1 MKKLTVMLLVMTL
14 VFGLAACG
22 NASEKGSNVTETQA
36 QSAEDTGAGNA
47 ELNKLY
53 EKENAIIAKHQELWN
68 TVFNNID
75 KNKAADAGEQNYGTF
90 LETQLDHVKDQF
102 SEADLKKLDK
112 DIEEI
117 KKIEDQVTE
126 LTAQMGTENSG
137 AQSANAETSVFPSFQ
152 AKDLDGNK
160 VDSSIFSQNAVTVV
174 NFWFNGCTP
183 CVEELPALNKLNEE
197 LKAKG
202 GQVIG
207 VNTDSLDGNKEGI
220 AEAKSILKKQG
231 ADYTN
236 LSLDSD
242 SEAGKYATNIMAFPT
257 TVLVDRNGNI
267 VGDPILF
274 CILEGIQ
281 IPDEKLDLIRER
293 LEAEKGKG
301 NEAHNTKVYYYYLI
315 LNNAD
320 VTISEADKE
329 YILSQY
335 RYLKSEQTYDLAVD
349 FLKLISELNVM
360 SNDEITEEY
369 KDISESVGASYNLLE
384 LQQKLNMQPD
394 FTQDSLSQK
403 VNLANKCLI
412 KDDAG
417 VMYISTIY
425 SDIMSTQSENI
436 GVKFS

>member
-126 LTAQMGTENSG
+126 LTAQMETENSG

-207 VNTDSLDGNKEGI
+207 INTDSLDGNKEGI

-257 TVLVDRNGNI
+257 TILVDSNGKI
-267 VGDPILF
+267 IGETL
-274 CILEGIQ
+274 LGGIDNQ
-281 IPDEKLDLIRER
+281 ENYDKLM
-293 LEAEKGKG
+293 
-301 NEAHNTKVYYYYLI
+301 
-315 LNNAD
+315 
-320 VTISEADKE
+320 
-329 YILSQY
+329 
-335 RYLKSEQTYDLAVD
+335 EQVQ
-349 FLKLISELNVM
+349 
-360 SNDEITEEY
+360 
-369 KDISESVGASYNLLE
+369 SV
-384 LQQKLNMQPD
+384 
-394 FTQDSLSQK
+394 
-403 VNLANKCLI
+403 
-412 KDDAG
+412 
-417 VMYISTIY
+417 ISTN
-425 SDIMSTQSENI
+425 STTRE
-436 GVKFS
+436 

>member
-75 KNKAADAGEQNYGTF
+75 KDKAADAGEQNYGTF

-197 LKAKG
+197 LKAK
-202 GQVIG
+202 
-207 VNTDSLDGNKEGI
+207 
-220 AEAKSILKKQG
+220 
-231 ADYTN
+231 
-236 LSLDSD
+236 
-242 SEAGKYATNIMAFPT
+242 
-257 TVLVDRNGNI
+257 
-267 VGDPILF
+267 
-274 CILEGIQ
+274 C
-281 IPDEKLDLIRER
+281 
-293 LEAEKGKG
+293 
-301 NEAHNTKVYYYYLI
+301 
-315 LNNAD
+315 
-320 VTISEADKE
+320 
-329 YILSQY
+329 
-335 RYLKSEQTYDLAVD
+335 
-349 FLKLISELNVM
+349 
-360 SNDEITEEY
+360 
-369 KDISESVGASYNLLE
+369 NLLE
-384 LQQKLNMQPD
+384 YLTQRDIQTKNSGVNVRYRGKHRFFKGFNEFIKEKTRRCDND
-394 FTQDSLSQK
+394 FEK
-403 VNLANKCLI
+403 IERHV
-412 KDDAG
+412 
-417 VMYISTIY
+417 
-425 SDIMSTQSENI
+425 
-436 GVKFS
+436 FF

>member
-68 TVFNNID
+68 TVFNNLD
-75 KNKAADAGEQNYGTF
+75 KDKAADAGEQNYGPF

-112 DIEEI
+112 DIKEI

-160 VDSSIFSQNAVTVV
+160 VV

-267 VGDPILF
+267 VGDPIMGGITSDEVYKKVTAAIDQ
-274 CILEGIQ
+274 ILE
-281 IPDEKLDLIRER
+281 K
-293 LEAEKGKG
+293 
-301 NEAHNTKVYYYYLI
+301 
-315 LNNAD
+315 
-320 VTISEADKE
+320 DK
-329 YILSQY
+329 Q
-335 RYLKSEQTYDLAVD
+335 
-349 FLKLISELNVM
+349 
-360 SNDEITEEY
+360 
-369 KDISESVGASYNLLE
+369 
-384 LQQKLNMQPD
+384 
-394 FTQDSLSQK
+394 
-403 VNLANKCLI
+403 
-412 KDDAG
+412 
-417 VMYISTIY
+417 
-425 SDIMSTQSENI
+425 
-436 GVKFS
+436 

>member
-1 MKKLTVMLLVMTL
+1 M
-14 VFGLAACG
+14 
-22 NASEKGSNVTETQA
+22 
-36 QSAEDTGAGNA
+36 
-47 ELNKLY
+47 
-53 EKENAIIAKHQELWN
+53 
-68 TVFNNID
+68 
-75 KNKAADAGEQNYGTF
+75 
-90 LETQLDHVKDQF
+90 
-102 SEADLKKLDK
+102 
-112 DIEEI
+112 
-117 KKIEDQVTE
+117 
-126 LTAQMGTENSG
+126 
-137 AQSANAETSVFPSFQ
+137 
-152 AKDLDGNK
+152 
-160 VDSSIFSQNAVTVV
+160 
-174 NFWFNGCTP
+174 
-183 CVEELPALNKLNEE
+183 
-197 LKAKG
+197 
-202 GQVIG
+202 
-207 VNTDSLDGNKEGI
+207 
-220 AEAKSILKKQG
+220 
-231 ADYTN
+231 
-236 LSLDSD
+236 
-242 SEAGKYATNIMAFPT
+242 
-257 TVLVDRNGNI
+257 
-267 VGDPILF
+267 F

>member
-75 KNKAADAGEQNYGTF
+75 KDKAADAGEQNYGTF

-137 AQSANAETSVFPSFQ
+137 TQSANAETSVFPSFQ

-231 ADYTN
+231 AD
-236 LSLDSD
+236 
-242 SEAGKYATNIMAFPT
+242 
-257 TVLVDRNGNI
+257 
-267 VGDPILF
+267 
-274 CILEGIQ
+274 
-281 IPDEKLDLIRER
+281 
-293 LEAEKGKG
+293 
-301 NEAHNTKVYYYYLI
+301 
-315 LNNAD
+315 
-320 VTISEADKE
+320 
-329 YILSQY
+329 
-335 RYLKSEQTYDLAVD
+335 
-349 FLKLISELNVM
+349 
-360 SNDEITEEY
+360 
-369 KDISESVGASYNLLE
+369 
-384 LQQKLNMQPD
+384 
-394 FTQDSLSQK
+394 
-403 VNLANKCLI
+403 
-412 KDDAG
+412 
-417 VMYISTIY
+417 
-425 SDIMSTQSENI
+425 
-436 GVKFS
+436 

>member
-75 KNKAADAGEQNYGTF
+75 KDKAADAGEQNYGTF

-183 CVEELPALNKLNEE
+183 CVEELPALNK
-197 LKAKG
+197 
-202 GQVIG
+202 
-207 VNTDSLDGNKEGI
+207 
-220 AEAKSILKKQG
+220 
-231 ADYTN
+231 
-236 LSLDSD
+236 
-242 SEAGKYATNIMAFPT
+242 
-257 TVLVDRNGNI
+257 
-267 VGDPILF
+267 
-274 CILEGIQ
+274 
-281 IPDEKLDLIRER
+281 
-293 LEAEKGKG
+293 
-301 NEAHNTKVYYYYLI
+301 
-315 LNNAD
+315 
-320 VTISEADKE
+320 
-329 YILSQY
+329 
-335 RYLKSEQTYDLAVD
+335 
-349 FLKLISELNVM
+349 
-360 SNDEITEEY
+360 
-369 KDISESVGASYNLLE
+369 
-384 LQQKLNMQPD
+384 
-394 FTQDSLSQK
+394 
-403 VNLANKCLI
+403 
-412 KDDAG
+412 
-417 VMYISTIY
+417 
-425 SDIMSTQSENI
+425 
-436 GVKFS
+436 

>member
-75 KNKAADAGEQNYGTF
+75 KDKAADAGEQNYGTF

-183 CVEELPALNKLNEE
+183 CVEELPALNKLN
-197 LKAKG
+197 
-202 GQVIG
+202 
-207 VNTDSLDGNKEGI
+207 
-220 AEAKSILKKQG
+220 
-231 ADYTN
+231 
-236 LSLDSD
+236 
-242 SEAGKYATNIMAFPT
+242 
-257 TVLVDRNGNI
+257 
-267 VGDPILF
+267 GDPCRVSRPDPCRTMGRARPHAHVRTATAPCNQVRCGPRLP
-274 CILEGIQ
+274 CPQGRGRGHPKWRMTP
-281 IPDEKLDLIRER
+281 IPTHR
-293 LEAEKGKG
+293 
-301 NEAHNTKVYYYYLI
+301 
-315 LNNAD
+315 
-320 VTISEADKE
+320 
-329 YILSQY
+329 
-335 RYLKSEQTYDLAVD
+335 
-349 FLKLISELNVM
+349 
-360 SNDEITEEY
+360 
-369 KDISESVGASYNLLE
+369 
-384 LQQKLNMQPD
+384 
-394 FTQDSLSQK
+394 
-403 VNLANKCLI
+403 
-412 KDDAG
+412 
-417 VMYISTIY
+417 
-425 SDIMSTQSENI
+425 
-436 GVKFS
+436 